1 MFNYSPLFFPR
12 CHFSFNLCTQPPSHS
27 GLFPLLFVFVLS
39 LISLFFFFNL
49 TSVCFSLAALA
60 FFSSY
65 LLGLRCA
72 LFSFRVTPSPPVFLV
87 SSGFSF
93 WEELSLPNL
102 RTLVILWCQFKI
114 VIHLGISQ
122 GFPHYVRSKCVC
134 VCTRMCENTC
144 MCV

>member
-1 MFNYSPLFFPR
+1 MSHRLFWLKVKMETQLYHICSITVPFSSHGVISASTFVHSPL
-12 CHFSFNLCTQPPSHS
+12 SHS

-49 TSVCFSLAALA
+49 TSVCFPLAALA

-72 LFSFRVTPSPPVFLV
+72 LFSFSVTPSPPFFLV

-93 WEELSLPNL
+93 WKAEELFMELSLPNL
-102 RTLVILWCQFKI
+102 RTLVILWC
-114 VIHLGISQ
+114 
-122 GFPHYVRSKCVC
+122 
-134 VCTRMCENTC
+134 
-144 MCV
+144 

>member
-1 MFNYSPLFFPR
+1 MSHRLFWLKVKMEMQLYYVCSITVPFSSHGVISASTFVRSPF
-12 CHFSFNLCTQPPSHS
+12 SHS

-72 LFSFRVTPSPPVFLV
+72 LFSFRVTPSPPFSLFLLVFYFGRQKKNLWNCL
-87 SSGFSF
+87 FQTL
-93 WEELSLPNL
+93 EL
-102 RTLVILWCQFKI
+102 W
-114 VIHLGISQ
+114 
-122 GFPHYVRSKCVC
+122 
-134 VCTRMCENTC
+134 
-144 MCV
+144 